1 MSIEKSPVV
10 RQQEEKIAA
19 LQAEIK
25 KKTSTIKSL
34 KTRLNNMRERI
45 SELQRKA
52 SSSFASA
59 KQKMQEQTEKIIA
72 ILARLQKDK
81 RFSKDDRAQFKE
93 MHQEIDGMLEEA
105 QHFGDPE
112 FDYEHD
118 GSEGERAQNFDPFAE
133 FQVAPEPEVQQ
144 DLRKIYL
151 KLSKRFHPDR
161 AQNAKEQALFHD
173 IQQEIVRLY
182 QTHDLQGLMN
192 LAMQYDLDLLDF
204 SESETD
210 VLEQK
215 IQLLTQQ
222 LSGLEQQQ
230 ERLSGEIKNLRDSPL
245 GQMLTDVDSY
255 AKEGLDITNAAEMTG
270 DALEEMQIYYE
281 VLEEVER
288 TASMEPLIE
297 HQNALMEDDLIAE
310 LLFGD
315 SDDFDDYYEGNENYD
330 YNPFGEDFPEI
341 KEATDPQYPVGSWVE
356 FEIIGHQPRK
366 LILVKGQVI
375 KALLF
380 PSGEVVYDVS
390 ASTETLQK
398 LPPDVFEKM
407 VELDSLG
414 TFKGI
419 PEDMISSDK
428 APSKEKIAAREE
440 MLYKIWRKYAFQHL
454 SAAQRKRIF
463 KILDRNP
470 EKLDHENW
478 LDHIREEI
486 ICPFRARVYEAD
498 EVIPE
503 NAPFEENYSQ
513 REISVEVIGFT
524 QNADT
529 ISIKAI
535 TKDREKRE
543 RIFFL
548 HDLLPNMIHYRK
560 LIDDY
565 MEWHERYVETFL
577 DL

>member
-34 KTRLNNMRERI
+34 KTRLDNMRERI
-45 SELQRKA
+45 DELQRKA
-52 SSSFASA
+52 RSSFASA

-81 RFSKDDRAQFKE
+81 RFSKIDQAQFKE
-93 MHQEIDGMLEEA
+93 MHQEIDGMVEEA
-105 QHFGDPE
+105 RPFDDPE
-112 FDYEHD
+112 FDFGPDFDE
-118 GSEGERAQNFDPFAE
+118 ERAKKFDPFTE
-133 FQVAPEPEVQQ
+133 FQIAPEPEVQQ
-144 DLRKIYL
+144 DLRKLYL

-161 AQNAKEQALFHD
+161 GQNAKEQALFHD

-182 QTHDLQGLMN
+182 QAHDLQGLMN

-215 IQLLTQQ
+215 IQMLTQQ

-230 ERLSGEIKNLRDSPL
+230 KRLSGEIKNLRNSPL
-245 GQMLTDVDSY
+245 GQMLTDIDSY
-255 AKEGLDITNAAEMTG
+255 AKEGLDITDAAEMTG
-270 DALEEMQIYYE
+270 DALEEMHIYYE

-288 TASMEPLIE
+288 TANMEPLIE

-330 YNPFGEDFPEI
+330 YNPFGEDFTEI
-341 KEATDPQYPVGSWVE
+341 KVATDPQYPVGSWVK
-356 FEIIGHQPRK
+356 FEAVADYQSKP
-366 LILVKGQVI
+366 LIVDGQVKSAFI
-375 KALLF
+375 DASENTF
-380 PSGEVVYDVS
+380 YDIQ
-390 ASTETLQK
+390 ASTDTL
-398 LPPDVFEKM
+398 LNMTRPFIDKM
-407 VELDSLG
+407 LELDSLG
-414 TFKGI
+414 QFKDI
-419 PEDMISSDK
+419 PEIMLSPAK
-428 APSKEKIAAREE
+428 APAKEKIEAREGV
-440 MLYKIWRKYAFQHL
+440 LYKIWRKYAFQQL

-470 EKLDHENW
+470 EKPDHENW

-503 NAPFEENYSQ
+503 GSPLEENYSQ
-513 REISVEVIGFT
+513 RQISVEVIGFT
-524 QNADT
+524 QNTDT

-535 TKDREKRE
+535 TKDRDKRE
-543 RIFFL
+543 RVFFL
-548 HDLLPNMIHYRK
+548 NDLLPNMIHYRK
-560 LIDDY
+560 PIDDY
-565 MEWHERYVETFL
+565 REWHERYVETFL